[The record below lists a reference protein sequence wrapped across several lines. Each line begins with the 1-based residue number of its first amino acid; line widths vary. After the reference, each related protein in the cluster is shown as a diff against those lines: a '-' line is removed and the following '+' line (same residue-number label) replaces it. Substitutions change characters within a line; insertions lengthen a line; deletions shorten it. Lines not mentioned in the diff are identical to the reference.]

1 MDQYFEVCKLSKGSG
16 MVILTSYS
24 HSMFSIS
31 LYAFIYLISIYSF
44 SYVRTLIVGPLW
56 YLPRMLGKLLS
67 LMITFDKNHPVHS
80 SILLNDEAY
89 W

>member
-44 SYVRTLIVGPLW
+44 SYVRTLIVGPL
-56 YLPRMLGKLLS
+56 
-67 LMITFDKNHPVHS
+67 
-80 SILLNDEAY
+80 
-89 W
+89 